1 MLIKPGRISA
11 PPFPIWAVRHREER
25 KAKAKQ
31 RGKPASSLLAAKLH
45 IRDPGAASELGLPR
59 PGTGAASLAANHR
72 LSGQSNRRQV
82 SRRRRSWRRC
92 PRHTHS
98 CRVRKLSQSGGGT
111 LAGVCTHGLNA
122 LELLRLKNGAER
134 LGPMTEGLAACFSRA
149 MEVVQKRP
157 VEPWTNIR
165 LVLQSDGKWLELRA
179 GQIKQTLLVCAMAK

>member
-1 MLIKPGRISA
+1 MLLNPGRISA
-11 PPFPIWAVRHREER
+11 PPFPIWTVRHREER
-25 KAKAKQ
+25 KSKAKQ

-45 IRDPGAASELGLPR
+45 IRDPGAAPEQEALPTPHPLMQSEEALPE
-59 PGTGAASLAANHR
+59 
-72 LSGQSNRRQV
+72 
-82 SRRRRSWRRC
+82 
-92 PRHTHS
+92 
-98 CRVRKLSQSGGGT
+98 GGGT

-149 MEVVQKRP
+149 MEAVQKRP

-179 GQIKQTLLVCAMAK
+179 GQIKQTLLVWYDPHTGTVREHRMGAPRWGFCPAPPSAMTK